1 LHASYHSKAQNSTW
15 IFRYAYVCIHCRS
28 TALSIHYRG
37 RDENGEESER
47 SERQARSGSKDTWIC
62 NSGSRGEALER
73 MKENG
78 KGKKRKVATIPDRD
92 LYLTRRKRWGVERLK
107 RGGGKEGS
115 CHGEGGRATTV
126 ARENGGLLTVKPM
139 EDATTME
146 DYSRRRRRGTEA
158 GVKEPNTDLNLLM
171 VDSCPFQR
179 EGYTQLF
186 HKGETLSYTSIS
198 SKPHPPCF
206 IKSNFSL

>member
-1 LHASYHSKAQNSTW
+1 M
-15 IFRYAYVCIHCRS
+15 
-28 TALSIHYRG
+28 G
-37 RDENGEESER
+37 
-47 SERQARSGSKDTWIC
+47 SGAT
-62 NSGSRGEALER
+62 EALGR
-73 MKENG
+73 Q
-78 KGKKRKVATIPDRD
+78 
-92 LYLTRRKRWGVERLK
+92 
-107 RGGGKEGS
+107 GGEL
-115 CHGEGGRATTV
+115 ATTV

-139 EDATTME
+139 EDATAME

-179 EGYTQLF
+179 EGYAQLF

-206 IKSNFSL
+206 IKSNFS